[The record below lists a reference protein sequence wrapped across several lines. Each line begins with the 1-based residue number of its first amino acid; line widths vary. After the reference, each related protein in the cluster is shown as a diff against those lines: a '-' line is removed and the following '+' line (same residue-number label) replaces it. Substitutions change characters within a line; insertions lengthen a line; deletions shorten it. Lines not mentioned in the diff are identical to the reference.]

1 MEADNGTDAMEAD
14 VSDRIECDG
23 AGPPTVEQLE
33 VVDTADVVGG
43 ADVVGTADVVDMAD
57 VVRTAEVTEEASER
71 METSL
76 DPADRSEVEIK
87 LEPESPAASP
97 ASLMFES
104 GTAVGP
110 AECNR

>member
-33 VVDTADVVGG
+33 VVYT
-43 ADVVGTADVVDMAD
+43 ADVVGTADVVDTAD
-57 VVRTAEVTEEASER
+57 VVGTAEVTEEASER

>member
-33 VVDTADVVGG
+33 VVDTADVVG
-43 ADVVGTADVVDMAD
+43 
-57 VVRTAEVTEEASER
+57 TAEVTEEASER

>member
-43 ADVVGTADVVDMAD
+43 ADVVDTADVVG
-57 VVRTAEVTEEASER
+57 TAEVTEEASER

>member
-33 VVDTADVVGG
+33 VVDTADVVG
-43 ADVVGTADVVDMAD
+43 TADVVDTAD
-57 VVRTAEVTEEASER
+57 VVGTAEVTEEASER